1 MNKRMVLY
9 MLGKILMLESA
20 LLILPFVCALIYK
33 EDISYCYVYTIA
45 IAAAAGALLMFIGRP
60 RNKAIFAKEGFA
72 IVALTWIFMSAIG
85 ALPFIFSGVS
95 FLLCGFLAVR
105 KNKIPA
111 VYASGGAGLLVL
123 LVLIALLAI
132 LSGGNMSNLVW
143 ILVAVGLV
151 CPFLGGVLARK
162 I

>member
-1 MNKRMVLY
+1 MSKLKKRKPTARNSAS
-9 MLGKILMLESA
+9 GKPDMRTAIIKCLKAAGIAFLF
-20 LLILPFVCALIYK
+20 LLILLSILAFVYWKK
-33 EDISYCYVYTIA
+33 EVSFKTLQVLA
-45 IAAAAGALLMFIGRP
+45 
-60 RNKAIFAKEGFA
+60 
-72 IVALTWIFMSAIG
+72 
-85 ALPFIFSGVS
+85 FIFSGVS

>member
-1 MNKRMVLY
+1 MSKLKKRKQTARNSAS
-9 MLGKILMLESA
+9 GKPDMRTAIIKCLKAAGIAFLF
-20 LLILPFVCALIYK
+20 LLILLSILAFVYWKK
-33 EDISYCYVYTIA
+33 EVSFKTLQVLA
-45 IAAAAGALLMFIGRP
+45 
-60 RNKAIFAKEGFA
+60 
-72 IVALTWIFMSAIG
+72 
-85 ALPFIFSGVS
+85 FIFSGVS

-123 LVLIALLAI
+123 LVVIALLAI

-151 CPFLGGVLARK
+151 CPFLGGVLAQK

>member
-1 MNKRMVLY
+1 MSKLKKRKPATRNTAS
-9 MLGKILMLESA
+9 GKPDIQSA
-20 LLILPFVCALIYK
+20 LIKCLKAAGIALLFLLILLSILAFVYWKK
-33 EDISYCYVYTIA
+33 EVSFKTLQVLA
-45 IAAAAGALLMFIGRP
+45 
-60 RNKAIFAKEGFA
+60 
-72 IVALTWIFMSAIG
+72 
-85 ALPFIFSGVS
+85 FIFSGVS

-123 LVLIALLAI
+123 LVVIALLAI

>member
-1 MNKRMVLY
+1 MSKLKKRKPTARNSAS
-9 MLGKILMLESA
+9 GKPDIQSA
-20 LLILPFVCALIYK
+20 LIKCLKAAGIALLFLLILLSILAFVYWKK
-33 EDISYCYVYTIA
+33 EVSFKTLQVLA
-45 IAAAAGALLMFIGRP
+45 
-60 RNKAIFAKEGFA
+60 
-72 IVALTWIFMSAIG
+72 
-85 ALPFIFSGVS
+85 FIFSGVS

-123 LVLIALLAI
+123 LVVIALLAL
-132 LSGGNMSNLVW
+132 LSGGNISNLVW

>member
-1 MNKRMVLY
+1 MSKLKKRKPTARNSAS
-9 MLGKILMLESA
+9 GKPDIQSA
-20 LLILPFVCALIYK
+20 LIKCLKAAGIALLFLLILLSILAFVYWKK
-33 EDISYCYVYTIA
+33 EVSFKTLQTLA
-45 IAAAAGALLMFIGRP
+45 
-60 RNKAIFAKEGFA
+60 
-72 IVALTWIFMSAIG
+72 
-85 ALPFIFSGVS
+85 FIFSGIS

-151 CPFLGGVLARK
+151 CPFLGGVLAQK

>member
-1 MNKRMVLY
+1 MSKLKKRKPTARNSAS
-9 MLGKILMLESA
+9 GKPDIQSA
-20 LLILPFVCALIYK
+20 LIKCLKSAGIALLFLLILLSILAFVYWKK
-33 EDISYCYVYTIA
+33 EVSFKTLQVLA
-45 IAAAAGALLMFIGRP
+45 
-60 RNKAIFAKEGFA
+60 
-72 IVALTWIFMSAIG
+72 
-85 ALPFIFSGVS
+85 FIFSGVS

-123 LVLIALLAI
+123 LVVIALLAI

>member
-1 MNKRMVLY
+1 MSKLKKRKPTARNSAS
-9 MLGKILMLESA
+9 GKPDIQSA
-20 LLILPFVCALIYK
+20 LIKCLKAAGIALLFLLILLSILAFVYWKK
-33 EDISYCYVYTIA
+33 EVSFKTLQTLA
-45 IAAAAGALLMFIGRP
+45 
-60 RNKAIFAKEGFA
+60 
-72 IVALTWIFMSAIG
+72 
-85 ALPFIFSGVS
+85 FIFSGVS

-123 LVLIALLAI
+123 LVVIALLAI
-132 LSGGNMSNLVW
+132 LSSGNMSNLVW

-151 CPFLGGVLARK
+151 CPFLGGILARK

>member
-1 MNKRMVLY
+1 MSKLKKRKQTARNSAS
-9 MLGKILMLESA
+9 GKPDMRTAIIKCLKAAGVAFLF
-20 LLILPFVCALIYK
+20 LLILLSILAFVYWKK
-33 EDISYCYVYTIA
+33 EVSFKTLQVLA
-45 IAAAAGALLMFIGRP
+45 
-60 RNKAIFAKEGFA
+60 
-72 IVALTWIFMSAIG
+72 
-85 ALPFIFSGVS
+85 FIFSGVS

-123 LVLIALLAI
+123 LVVIALLAI

-151 CPFLGGVLARK
+151 FPFLGGVLARK

>member
-1 MNKRMVLY
+1 MSKLKKRKPKARNNTS
-9 MLGKILMLESA
+9 GKPDIQSA
-20 LLILPFVCALIYK
+20 LINCLKAAGIALLFLLILFSILAFVYWKK
-33 EDISYCYVYTIA
+33 EVSFKTLQVLA
-45 IAAAAGALLMFIGRP
+45 
-60 RNKAIFAKEGFA
+60 
-72 IVALTWIFMSAIG
+72 
-85 ALPFIFSGVS
+85 FIFSGVS

-132 LSGGNMSNLVW
+132 LSGGSMSNLVW
-143 ILVAVGLV
+143 ILVALGLV

>member
-1 MNKRMVLY
+1 MSKFKKRKPTARNSAS
-9 MLGKILMLESA
+9 GKPDIQSA
-20 LLILPFVCALIYK
+20 LIKCLKAAGIALLFLLILLSILAFVYWKK
-33 EDISYCYVYTIA
+33 EVSFKTLQVLA
-45 IAAAAGALLMFIGRP
+45 
-60 RNKAIFAKEGFA
+60 
-72 IVALTWIFMSAIG
+72 
-85 ALPFIFSGVS
+85 FIFSGVS

-123 LVLIALLAI
+123 LVVIALLAI
-132 LSGGNMSNLVW
+132 LSCGNMSNLVW

>member
-1 MNKRMVLY
+1 MSKLKKRKPTARNSAS
-9 MLGKILMLESA
+9 GKPDIQSA
-20 LLILPFVCALIYK
+20 LIKCLKAAGIALLFLLILLSILAFVYWKK
-33 EDISYCYVYTIA
+33 EVSFKTLQVLA
-45 IAAAAGALLMFIGRP
+45 
-60 RNKAIFAKEGFA
+60 
-72 IVALTWIFMSAIG
+72 
-85 ALPFIFSGVS
+85 FIFSGVS

-123 LVLIALLAI
+123 LVVIALLAI

-151 CPFLGGVLARK
+151 CPFLGGVLDRK

>member
-1 MNKRMVLY
+1 MSKLKKRKPAARNSAS
-9 MLGKILMLESA
+9 GKPDIQSA
-20 LLILPFVCALIYK
+20 LIKCLKAAGIALLFLLILLSILAFVYWKK
-33 EDISYCYVYTIA
+33 EVSFKTLQVLA
-45 IAAAAGALLMFIGRP
+45 
-60 RNKAIFAKEGFA
+60 
-72 IVALTWIFMSAIG
+72 
-85 ALPFIFSGVS
+85 FIFSGVS

-111 VYASGGAGLLVL
+111 VYASSGAGLLVL

-132 LSGGNMSNLVW
+132 LSGGKMSNLVW
-143 ILVAVGLV
+143 ILVAIGIV

>member
-1 MNKRMVLY
+1 MSKLKKRKQTARNSAS
-9 MLGKILMLESA
+9 GKPDMRTAIIKCLKAAGVALLF
-20 LLILPFVCALIYK
+20 LLILLSILAFVYWKK
-33 EDISYCYVYTIA
+33 EVSFKTLQTLA
-45 IAAAAGALLMFIGRP
+45 
-60 RNKAIFAKEGFA
+60 
-72 IVALTWIFMSAIG
+72 
-85 ALPFIFSGVS
+85 FIFSGVS

-123 LVLIALLAI
+123 LVVIALLAI
-132 LSGGNMSNLVW
+132 LSSGNMSNLVW

>member
-1 MNKRMVLY
+1 MSKLKKRKPTARNSAS
-9 MLGKILMLESA
+9 GKPDIQSA
-20 LLILPFVCALIYK
+20 LIKCLKAAGIALLFLLILLSILAFVYWKK
-33 EDISYCYVYTIA
+33 EVSFKTLQVLA
-45 IAAAAGALLMFIGRP
+45 
-60 RNKAIFAKEGFA
+60 
-72 IVALTWIFMSAIG
+72 
-85 ALPFIFSGVS
+85 FIFSGVS

-123 LVLIALLAI
+123 LVVIALLAI

>member
-1 MNKRMVLY
+1 MSKLKKRKPTARNSAS
-9 MLGKILMLESA
+9 GKPDIQSA
-20 LLILPFVCALIYK
+20 LIKCLKAAGIALLFLLILLSILAFVYWKK
-33 EDISYCYVYTIA
+33 EVSFKTLQV
-45 IAAAAGALLMFIGRP
+45 L
-60 RNKAIFAKEGFA
+60 E
-72 IVALTWIFMSAIG
+72 
-85 ALPFIFSGVS
+85 FIFSGVS

>member
-1 MNKRMVLY
+1 MSKLKKRKPATRNTAS
-9 MLGKILMLESA
+9 GKPDIQSALIKCLKAAGTA
-20 LLILPFVCALIYK
+20 LLILMILLSILAFVYWKKEVSFKTLQAL
-33 EDISYCYVYTIA
+33 A
-45 IAAAAGALLMFIGRP
+45 
-60 RNKAIFAKEGFA
+60 
-72 IVALTWIFMSAIG
+72 
-85 ALPFIFSGVS
+85 FIFSGVS

-143 ILVAVGLV
+143 ILVAIGIV
-151 CPFLGGVLARK
+151 CPFFGGVLARK

>member
-1 MNKRMVLY
+1 MSKLKKRKPTARNSAS
-9 MLGKILMLESA
+9 GKPDMR
-20 LLILPFVCALIYK
+20 
-33 EDISYCYVYTIA
+33 TA
-45 IAAAAGALLMFIGRP
+45 IIKCLKAAGVAFLFLLVLLSILAFVYW
-60 RNKAIFAKEGFA
+60 KKEVSFKTLQVLA
-72 IVALTWIFMSAIG
+72 
-85 ALPFIFSGVS
+85 FIFSGVS

-111 VYASGGAGLLVL
+111 VYASGGAGLLIL

-132 LSGGNMSNLVW
+132 LSSGNMSNLVW

>member
-1 MNKRMVLY
+1 MSKLKKRKQTARNSAS
-9 MLGKILMLESA
+9 GKPDMRTAIIKCLKAAGIAFLF
-20 LLILPFVCALIYK
+20 LLILLSILAFVYWKK
-33 EDISYCYVYTIA
+33 EVSFKTLQVLA
-45 IAAAAGALLMFIGRP
+45 
-60 RNKAIFAKEGFA
+60 
-72 IVALTWIFMSAIG
+72 
-85 ALPFIFSGVS
+85 FIFSGVS

-123 LVLIALLAI
+123 LVVIALLAI
-132 LSGGNMSNLVW
+132 LSGGNMSNLLW

-151 CPFLGGVLARK
+151 CPFLGGVLAQK

>member
-1 MNKRMVLY
+1 MSKLKKRKPTARNSAS
-9 MLGKILMLESA
+9 GKPDMR
-20 LLILPFVCALIYK
+20 
-33 EDISYCYVYTIA
+33 TA
-45 IAAAAGALLMFIGRP
+45 IIKCLKAAGVAFLFLLVLLSILAFVYW
-60 RNKAIFAKEGFA
+60 KKEVSFKTLQVLA
-72 IVALTWIFMSAIG
+72 
-85 ALPFIFSGVS
+85 FIFSGVS

>member
-1 MNKRMVLY
+1 MSKLKKRKPKVRSNTS
-9 MLGKILMLESA
+9 GKTDIQSA
-20 LLILPFVCALIYK
+20 LIKCLKAAGIALLFLLILLSILAFVYWKK
-33 EDISYCYVYTIA
+33 EVSFKTLQVLA
-45 IAAAAGALLMFIGRP
+45 
-60 RNKAIFAKEGFA
+60 
-72 IVALTWIFMSAIG
+72 
-85 ALPFIFSGVS
+85 FIFSGVS

-123 LVLIALLAI
+123 LVVIALLAI

>member
-1 MNKRMVLY
+1 MSKLKKRKPTARNSAS
-9 MLGKILMLESA
+9 GKPDIQSA
-20 LLILPFVCALIYK
+20 LIKCLKAAGIALLFLLILLSILAFVYWKK
-33 EDISYCYVYTIA
+33 EVSFKTLQVLA
-45 IAAAAGALLMFIGRP
+45 
-60 RNKAIFAKEGFA
+60 
-72 IVALTWIFMSAIG
+72 
-85 ALPFIFSGVS
+85 FIFSGVS

-123 LVLIALLAI
+123 LVVIALLAI
-132 LSGGNMSNLVW
+132 LSCGNMSNLVW

>member
-1 MNKRMVLY
+1 MSKLKKRKQTARNSAS
-9 MLGKILMLESA
+9 GKPDIQSALIKSLRAAGSA
-20 LLILPFVCALIYK
+20 LLFMLILLSILAFVYWKK
-33 EDISYCYVYTIA
+33 EVSFKTLQVLA
-45 IAAAAGALLMFIGRP
+45 
-60 RNKAIFAKEGFA
+60 
-72 IVALTWIFMSAIG
+72 
-85 ALPFIFSGVS
+85 FIFSGVS

>member
-1 MNKRMVLY
+1 MSKLKKRKPTARNSAS
-9 MLGKILMLESA
+9 GKPDMR
-20 LLILPFVCALIYK
+20 
-33 EDISYCYVYTIA
+33 TA
-45 IAAAAGALLMFIGRP
+45 IIKCLKAAGVAFLFLLVLLSILAFVYW
-60 RNKAIFAKEGFA
+60 KKEVSFKTLQVLA
-72 IVALTWIFMSAIG
+72 
-85 ALPFIFSGVS
+85 FIFSGVS

-111 VYASGGAGLLVL
+111 VYASGGAGLRML

-132 LSGGNMSNLVW
+132 LSSGNMSNLVW

-151 CPFLGGVLARK
+151 CPFLGGILARK

>member
-1 MNKRMVLY
+1 MSKLKKRKPTARNSAS
-9 MLGKILMLESA
+9 GKPDIQSA
-20 LLILPFVCALIYK
+20 LIKCLKAAGIALLFLLILLSILAFVYWKK
-33 EDISYCYVYTIA
+33 EVSFKTLQVLA
-45 IAAAAGALLMFIGRP
+45 
-60 RNKAIFAKEGFA
+60 
-72 IVALTWIFMSAIG
+72 
-85 ALPFIFSGVS
+85 FIFSGVS

-123 LVLIALLAI
+123 LVVIALLAI
-132 LSGGNMSNLVW
+132 LSGGKMSNLVW

>member
-1 MNKRMVLY
+1 MSKLKKRKPTARNSAS
-9 MLGKILMLESA
+9 GKPDMHTAIIKCLKTAGIAFLF
-20 LLILPFVCALIYK
+20 LLILLSILAFVYWKKEVSFKALQ
-33 EDISYCYVYTIA
+33 VLA
-45 IAAAAGALLMFIGRP
+45 
-60 RNKAIFAKEGFA
+60 
-72 IVALTWIFMSAIG
+72 
-85 ALPFIFSGVS
+85 FIFRGAC

-123 LVLIALLAI
+123 LVVIALLAI

-151 CPFLGGVLARK
+151 CPFLDGVLARK

>member
-1 MNKRMVLY
+1 MSKLKKRKPKVRSNTS
-9 MLGKILMLESA
+9 GKTDIQSA
-20 LLILPFVCALIYK
+20 LIKCLKAAGIALLFLLILLSILAFVYWKK
-33 EDISYCYVYTIA
+33 EVSFKTLQVLA
-45 IAAAAGALLMFIGRP
+45 
-60 RNKAIFAKEGFA
+60 
-72 IVALTWIFMSAIG
+72 
-85 ALPFIFSGVS
+85 FIFSGVS

-123 LVLIALLAI
+123 LVVIALLAI
-132 LSGGNMSNLVW
+132 LSGGNTSNLVW

>member
-1 MNKRMVLY
+1 MSKLKKRKQTARNSAS
-9 MLGKILMLESA
+9 GKPGMRTAIIKCLKAAGIAFLF
-20 LLILPFVCALIYK
+20 LLILLSILAFVYWKK
-33 EDISYCYVYTIA
+33 EVSFKTLQVLA
-45 IAAAAGALLMFIGRP
+45 
-60 RNKAIFAKEGFA
+60 
-72 IVALTWIFMSAIG
+72 
-85 ALPFIFSGVS
+85 FIFSGVS
-95 FLLCGFLAVR
+95 FLLCGFSAVR

-123 LVLIALLAI
+123 LVVIALLAI
-132 LSGGNMSNLVW
+132 LSGGNMSNLLW

>member
-1 MNKRMVLY
+1 MSKLKKRKPTARNSAS
-9 MLGKILMLESA
+9 GKPDIQSA
-20 LLILPFVCALIYK
+20 LIKCLKAAGIALLFLLILLSILAFVYWKK
-33 EDISYCYVYTIA
+33 EVSFKTLQVLA
-45 IAAAAGALLMFIGRP
+45 
-60 RNKAIFAKEGFA
+60 
-72 IVALTWIFMSAIG
+72 
-85 ALPFIFSGVS
+85 FIFSGVS

-123 LVLIALLAI
+123 LVVIALLAI
-132 LSGGNMSNLVW
+132 LSCGNMSNLVW

-151 CPFLGGVLARK
+151 CPFLGGILARK

>member
-1 MNKRMVLY
+1 MSKLKKRKPATRNSTS
-9 MLGKILMLESA
+9 GKPDMRTALITCLKASGIA
-20 LLILPFVCALIYK
+20 LLILLLLLSVLAFVYWKKEVSFKTLQAL
-33 EDISYCYVYTIA
+33 A
-45 IAAAAGALLMFIGRP
+45 
-60 RNKAIFAKEGFA
+60 
-72 IVALTWIFMSAIG
+72 
-85 ALPFIFSGVS
+85 FIFSGVS
-95 FLLCGFLAVR
+95 FMLCGFLAVR

-143 ILVAVGLV
+143 ILVAGGLV
-151 CPFLGGVLARK
+151 FPFLGGVLARK

>member
-1 MNKRMVLY
+1 MSKLKKRKPTARNSAS
-9 MLGKILMLESA
+9 GKPDIQSA
-20 LLILPFVCALIYK
+20 LIKCLKAAGIAFLFLLILLSILAFVYWKK
-33 EDISYCYVYTIA
+33 EVSFKTLQTLA
-45 IAAAAGALLMFIGRP
+45 
-60 RNKAIFAKEGFA
+60 
-72 IVALTWIFMSAIG
+72 
-85 ALPFIFSGVS
+85 FIFSGIS
-95 FLLCGFLAVR
+95 FLFCGFLAAR

-132 LSGGNMSNLVW
+132 LSGGNMSNLLW

-151 CPFLGGVLARK
+151 CPFLGGILARK

>member
-1 MNKRMVLY
+1 MSKLKKRKPTARNSAS
-9 MLGKILMLESA
+9 GKPDIQSA
-20 LLILPFVCALIYK
+20 LIKCLKAAGIALLFLLILLSILAFVYWKK
-33 EDISYCYVYTIA
+33 EVSFKTLQVLA
-45 IAAAAGALLMFIGRP
+45 
-60 RNKAIFAKEGFA
+60 
-72 IVALTWIFMSAIG
+72 
-85 ALPFIFSGVS
+85 FIFSGVS

-123 LVLIALLAI
+123 LVVIALLAI
-132 LSGGNMSNLVW
+132 LSGGNMSNSVW
-143 ILVAVGLV
+143 ILLAVGLV

>member
-1 MNKRMVLY
+1 MSKLKKRKQTARNSAS
-9 MLGKILMLESA
+9 GKPDIQSA
-20 LLILPFVCALIYK
+20 LIKCLKAAGIALLFLLILLSILAFVYWKK
-33 EDISYCYVYTIA
+33 EVSFKTLQVLA
-45 IAAAAGALLMFIGRP
+45 
-60 RNKAIFAKEGFA
+60 
-72 IVALTWIFMSAIG
+72 
-85 ALPFIFSGVS
+85 FIFSVVS

-111 VYASGGAGLLVL
+111 VYASGCAGLLVL

-132 LSGGNMSNLVW
+132 LSGGSMSNLVW

-151 CPFLGGVLARK
+151 CPFLGGVLAQK

>member
-1 MNKRMVLY
+1 MSKFKKRKPTARNSAS
-9 MLGKILMLESA
+9 GKPDIQSA
-20 LLILPFVCALIYK
+20 LIKCLKAAGIAFLFLLILLSILAFVYWKK
-33 EDISYCYVYTIA
+33 EVSFKTLQVLA
-45 IAAAAGALLMFIGRP
+45 
-60 RNKAIFAKEGFA
+60 
-72 IVALTWIFMSAIG
+72 
-85 ALPFIFSGVS
+85 FIFSVVS

-132 LSGGNMSNLVW
+132 LSSGNMSNLVW

>member
-1 MNKRMVLY
+1 MSKLKKRKPTARNSAS
-9 MLGKILMLESA
+9 GKPDIQSA
-20 LLILPFVCALIYK
+20 LIKCLKAAGIALLFLLILLSILAFVYWKK
-33 EDISYCYVYTIA
+33 EVSFKTLQVLA
-45 IAAAAGALLMFIGRP
+45 
-60 RNKAIFAKEGFA
+60 
-72 IVALTWIFMSAIG
+72 
-85 ALPFIFSGVS
+85 FIFSGAS

-132 LSGGNMSNLVW
+132 LSSGNMSNLVW

>member
-1 MNKRMVLY
+1 MSKLKKRKQTARNSAS
-9 MLGKILMLESA
+9 GKPDMRTAIIKCLKAAGIAFLF
-20 LLILPFVCALIYK
+20 LLILLSILAFVYWKK
-33 EDISYCYVYTIA
+33 EVSFKTLQVLA
-45 IAAAAGALLMFIGRP
+45 
-60 RNKAIFAKEGFA
+60 
-72 IVALTWIFMSAIG
+72 
-85 ALPFIFSGVS
+85 FIFSGVS

-111 VYASGGAGLLVL
+111 VYASGGAGLLFL

>member
-1 MNKRMVLY
+1 MSKLKKRKPTARNSAS
-9 MLGKILMLESA
+9 GKPDIQSA
-20 LLILPFVCALIYK
+20 LIKCLKAAGITLLFLLILLSILAFVYWKK
-33 EDISYCYVYTIA
+33 EVSFKTLQVLA
-45 IAAAAGALLMFIGRP
+45 
-60 RNKAIFAKEGFA
+60 
-72 IVALTWIFMSAIG
+72 
-85 ALPFIFSGVS
+85 FIFSGVS

-123 LVLIALLAI
+123 LVVIALLAI

-151 CPFLGGVLARK
+151 CPFLGGILARK